1 MYSVGEPKS
10 GLSARR
16 MDRLKIGLRGTRS
29 GNPGKG
35 GASLLLAFLVLA
47 GCFFTLITMVP
58 VSVSAATLY
67 VGGTGG
73 SNYSK
78 IQWAIENATPG
89 DTVFVYNGTY
99 REQVTIAK
107 TLSLVGE
114 ANNVTI
120 IDGGGLGTV
129 VYVTANWVN
138 ISGFTVRN
146 SSSAL
151 NSAGIELH
159 WVENCRIIDNNV
171 SSNNQLGIYLNHS
184 NGNIIENNDAD
195 DNIGITGAGIYL
207 SYSNNNTV
215 INNTASGNAYG
226 LYAEYSTNNNMT
238 LNNASSNWD
247 YGVLFMHSWNSTIA
261 DNSFYDNWGKGIYI
275 SSSEGIVVSNNSLIL
290 NLIGIQ
296 LWLSGNCTVV
306 NNSLAAGGDNGLVLY
321 SSFHNIVHN
330 NTILNNSGDGV
341 ISRFAHDNV
350 ISNNTIG
357 LSYWAAIE
365 LQSSLRE
372 TLVGNVMG
380 DGGVYITPANYDS
393 VANWN
398 THSIDESNLVNGKPV
413 RYWKDIVGGTVPLG
427 SGQVI
432 LANCTG
438 ITVENHDISGV
449 AAGIELGFSPSNAI
463 VSLNSSGNMNGVELF
478 ESNNNSIANV
488 TIDYGDIGISV
499 RYSGNTTIRDS
510 VMRWNNYDGL
520 YMFLSPWSVVSN
532 VSVSDSLD
540 VGISIQ
546 SSDHV
551 WVTNGTLS
559 GNSFGILMGNCG
571 DGTIVNN
578 TISNNSV
585 GISLTN
591 TLYAVVFHNRFLN
604 NSMGAQGSGGGS
616 DRWNDSYPSGGNYW
630 SDYAGI
636 DVMHGP
642 NQDIPGADGIGDT
655 PHPISGG
662 MNPDYYPLMRPF
674 PPLPR
679 APPTPPKTLQ
689 AVAGNAQVTLN
700 WAAPDWDGLS
710 PVTNYTV
717 FRGTVSGGETPL
729 ITLGNVLTHLDA
741 GLTNGQTYYY
751 KVAAVNI
758 AGEGEKSNEASARPA
773 TIPGQPTGLAAV
785 PADRQVSLT
794 WSAPASNGGSPITN
808 YSIYR
813 GTTSGGETLLV
824 TIGNVLSHVDPGL
837 TNGITYYYTVAAIN
851 GVGQGPNSTET
862 SATPLAVPTEPLN
875 LQATS
880 GNGQVTL
887 TWSAPLSDGGEPI
900 TNYTIYRGIAPGGES
915 YLVKIGNVLTY
926 DDIGLINGQTYY
938 YQVSATNAVGEGG
951 KSNEASARPATIPG
965 QPIGLAATP
974 ADRQVSLTWSAPA
987 SNGGSPITNYAIY
1000 RGTTSGG
1007 ETLLVTVGNIL
1018 SHVDPSLTNGVTYYY
1033 TVAAING
1040 VGQGPNSTEA
1050 SATPLAVP
1058 TEPLNLQA
1066 ATGNG
1071 QLTLT
1076 WSAPLSDGGV
1086 PIINY
1091 TIYRGLAS
1099 GGESY
1104 LIKIGNV
1111 LTYDDIGLING
1122 RTYYYQVS
1130 ATNGVGEGPRSAE
1143 VGGIPGQPPSAPI
1156 GLAAS
1161 PGNRQ
1166 AILTWSPPA
1175 DNGGLAITSYSIY
1188 RGNFSGGE
1196 TLLTTIGNVLT
1207 YTNTGLT
1214 NGQAYYYRVS
1224 AWNAMG
1230 EGAKS
1235 NEASTTPAVPP
1246 SEPSDLIANGG
1257 IGQVSLQ
1264 WLPPIDNGGSPVTGY
1279 RVYKGTSPGGETLLV
1294 TLGNVQTYL
1303 DGGLNKGTTYYYQVT
1318 ALNAVG
1324 EGRRSVERS
1333 ATTAVEPT
1341 APRNPYAVAGNGQV
1355 RLSWSAPSL
1364 DGGAPI
1370 TNYRIYKGTSP
1381 SGEIFFHELGNVL
1394 TYIDA
1399 GLTNEQAY
1407 YYLVSAVN
1415 VIGEGIASGEVSA
1428 TPTAGPSAPSAPQN
1442 LQAFAGNR
1450 QVTLTWVAPASDGGA
1465 PITSYRIYAGPAS
1478 SGKSMVAETGNQL
1491 SFVDRG
1497 LTNGE
1502 MRFYEIAAVNAA
1514 GDGARSNEASA
1525 TPRTVPGQPVGLT
1538 AVAGNGQ
1545 VTLSWTA
1552 PAEDGGSAVT
1562 GYKVYRGTFSG
1573 QLTLLTTLGNV
1584 LTYLDTGLTNSQVY
1598 YYMASAVSAVGEG
1611 QGSNVVSSTPWNRPP
1626 TCLIDT
1632 PLYRSSISGPV
1643 TVSGTAS
1650 DQDGTVVRVEVRIDD
1665 GTWQVVS
1672 GTTSWSYSWDTG
1684 GVSDGQHKIYARSFD
1699 GDGYSSLAQTTVTV
1713 ANAPPQ
1719 GQSAWMIGLAI
1730 LIFLAMVV
1738 FYFLKVRPKRREKE
1752 EKEKPPAK

>member
-1 MYSVGEPKS
+1 MYSVGEPQQ
-10 GLSARR
+10 GPLARGT
-16 MDRLKIGLRGTRS
+16 DRLKIGLRGTRS

-47 GCFFTLITMVP
+47 GCFFTMITIFP
-58 VSVSAATLY
+58 VSVRATTWY

-73 SNYSK
+73 GNSST
-78 IQWAIENATPG
+78 IMEAINNASSG

-99 REQVTIAK
+99 LEQVTIAK
-107 TLSLVGE
+107 TISLVGE

-120 IDGGGLGTV
+120 IDGGGIGTV

-138 ISGFTVRN
+138 ISGFTVKN
-146 SSSAL
+146 SSSIVH
-151 NSAGIELH
+151 SAGIELH
-159 WVENCRIIDNNV
+159 GVNNCTIADNNV
-171 SSNNQLGIYLNHS
+171 SSNNQLGIFLNHS
-184 NGNIIENNDAD
+184 NGNRIENNDAD
-195 DNIGITGAGIYL
+195 DNIGIFGAGIYL

-226 LYAEYSTNNNMT
+226 LYAEYSANNSMT
-238 LNNASSNWD
+238 LNNASSNRNEGLSF
-247 YGVLFMHSWNSTIA
+247 YSTSNSTIA
-261 DNSFYDNWGKGIYI
+261 NNSFYSNAYRGIFVLM
-275 SSSEGIVVSNNSLIL
+275 SEGIIVADNRVISNT
-290 NLIGIQ
+290 IGVYIE
-296 LWLSGNCTVV
+296 SSSNCSVV
-306 NNSLAAGGDNGLVLY
+306 NNSVSNNADTGLFLQASY
-321 SSFHNIVHN
+321 HNMIHN
-330 NTILNNSGDGV
+330 NTIMNHMRFGIEERSSYDNLILNNSLDFNSV
-341 ISRFAHDNV
+341 
-350 ISNNTIG
+350 
-357 LSYWAAIE
+357 AAIVLE
-365 LQSSLRE
+365 SSLRE
-372 TLVGNVMG
+372 TFAGNNMG
-380 DGGVYITPANYDS
+380 GGGIYIGPGSPDV

-398 THSIDESNLVNGKPV
+398 SHSIDETNLVKGNPV
-413 RYWKDIVGGTVPLG
+413 RYWKDAVGGTIPSG

-438 ITVENHDISGV
+438 ITVEDQNISGV
-449 AAGIELGFSPSNAI
+449 NAGIELGFSSAI
-463 VSLNSSGNMNGVELF
+463 ALLNLNVSGNSAGVIVFRSNGT
-478 ESNNNSIANV
+478 SIMNV
-488 TIDYGDIGISV
+488 TASYGDIGV
-499 RYSGNTTIRDS
+499 YLYYSENATIRNS
-510 VMRWNNYDGL
+510 VTNRDNFG
-520 YMFLSPWSVVSN
+520 
-532 VSVSDSLD
+532 
-540 VGISIQ
+540 VGISRSAWIFVFNATAFYNPNCGI
-546 SSDHV
+546 SIGYSDHV
-551 WVTNGTLS
+551 TVANSTMIGNGAGF
-559 GNSFGILMGNCG
+559 GNVGGG
-571 DGTIVNN
+571 DTVIVNS
-578 TISNNSV
+578 TMSRNSV
-585 GISLTN
+585 GI
-591 TLYAVVFHNRFLN
+591 TLMTTQRNRIFHNAFLN
-604 NSMGAQGSGGGS
+604 NTLEAEDTGGP
-616 DRWNDSYPSGGNYW
+616 DWWNDSYPSGGNYW
-630 SDYAGI
+630 SNYTGS
-636 DVMHGP
+636 DVFHGP
-642 NQDIPGADGIGDT
+642 NQNLPGADGIGDT
-655 PHPISGG
+655 PLLITRGA
-662 MNPDYYPLMRPF
+662 NQDNYPLMSPY

-689 AVAGNAQVTLN
+689 AAAGNAQVTLT

-717 FRGTVSGGETPL
+717 FRGTASGGETPL
-729 ITLGNVLTHLDA
+729 ITLGNVLTYLNT

-751 KVAAVNI
+751 KVAAINV
-758 AGEGEKSNEASARPA
+758 AGEGAKSNEASARPA
-773 TIPGQPTGLAAV
+773 TIPGQPTGLSGA
-785 PADRQVSLT
+785 PADRQVSLS
-794 WSAPASNGGSPITN
+794 WSAP
-808 YSIYR
+808 
-813 GTTSGGETLLV
+813 V
-824 TIGNVLSHVDPGL
+824 
-837 TNGITYYYTVAAIN
+837 
-851 GVGQGPNSTET
+851 
-862 SATPLAVPTEPLN
+862 
-875 LQATS
+875 
-880 GNGQVTL
+880 
-887 TWSAPLSDGGEPI
+887 
-900 TNYTIYRGIAPGGES
+900 
-915 YLVKIGNVLTY
+915 
-926 DDIGLINGQTYY
+926 
-938 YQVSATNAVGEGG
+938 
-951 KSNEASARPATIPG
+951 
-965 QPIGLAATP
+965 
-974 ADRQVSLTWSAPA
+974 
-987 SNGGSPITNYAIY
+987 SNGGSPITNYAIH

-1007 ETLLVTVGNIL
+1007 ESLLVTVGNVL

-1066 ATGNG
+1066 TTGNG

-1086 PIINY
+1086 PITNY

-1175 DNGGLAITSYSIY
+1175 DNGGLPITSYSIY

-1196 TLLTTIGNVLT
+1196 TFLVTIGNVLA
-1207 YTNTGLT
+1207 YTNTGLN
-1214 NGQAYYYRVS
+1214 NGQTYFYRVS

-1279 RVYKGTSPGGETLLV
+1279 RLYRGTSPGGETLLI

-1341 APRNPYAVAGNGQV
+1341 APRNPRAVAGNGQV
-1355 RLSWSAPSL
+1355 RLSWSAPSS

-1381 SGEIFFHELGNVL
+1381 SGEIFFLELGNVL
-1394 TYIDA
+1394 TYTDA
-1399 GLTNEQAY
+1399 GLANGQAY
-1407 YYLVSAVN
+1407 YYLISAVN

-1428 TPTAGPSAPSAPQN
+1428 TPTAGPSAPSAPLN

-1465 PITSYRIYAGPAS
+1465 PITSYRIYAGASS
-1478 SGKSMVAETGNQL
+1478 SGKSLVAETGNQL

-1502 MRFYEIAAVNAA
+1502 MRFYAVAAVNAA
-1514 GDGARSNEASA
+1514 DEGARSNEASA
-1525 TPRTVPGQPVGLT
+1525 TPRTVPAQPADFT

-1552 PAEDGGSAVT
+1552 PVDDGGSDVT
-1562 GYKVYRGTFSG
+1562 GYKVYRGVFSG

-1626 TCLIDT
+1626 TCLIDA
-1632 PLYRSSISGPV
+1632 PLYRSSLSGTV

-1699 GDGYSSLAQTTVTV
+1699 GDGYSGLAQTTVTV

-1719 GQSAWMIGLAI
+1719 GGNAAWMIGLAI
-1730 LIFLAMVV
+1730 LILLALVV

-1752 EKEKPPAK
+1752 EKGKPPAK